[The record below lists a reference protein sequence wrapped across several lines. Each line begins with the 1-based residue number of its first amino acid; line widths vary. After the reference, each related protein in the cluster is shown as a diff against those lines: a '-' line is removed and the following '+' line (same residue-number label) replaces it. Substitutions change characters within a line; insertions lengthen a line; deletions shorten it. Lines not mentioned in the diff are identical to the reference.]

1 MCDERRKRE
10 VGFMK
15 REERNIWEALVS
27 SENATVLLLLLLLLD

>member
-1 MCDERRKRE
+1 VCDERRKRE

-27 SENATVLLLLLLLLD
+27 SDNAKVLLLLD

>member
-27 SENATVLLLLLLLLD
+27 SENAKVLD